1 MDGDRRDRRSLR
13 ALAAQAELDRSDPE
27 EQARLLR
34 RAAGGDGE
42 AVESLFNENLAM
54 VLRAA
59 EAGAHGQ
66 DLLTADEL
74 VQEGSAS
81 LLEAIRDFGGS
92 GREDFRGFARE
103 RVQQAITLSV
113 TEAERAAAAKA
124 QLAADAEAYERAEIS
139 IRRLKGR
146 EATIGELAE
155 KLEWPQSKT
164 ARLAALVG
172 EARRAHD
179 EDVLNYVDPSE
190 LAEFGEE

>member
-1 MDGDRRDRRSLR
+1 MGRV
-13 ALAAQAELDRSDPE
+13 
-27 EQARLLR
+27 
-34 RAAGGDGE
+34 AGGDGA

-74 VQEGSAS
+74 VQEGSAG
-81 LLEAIRDFGGS
+81 LLEAIRDFAGS
-92 GREDFRGFARE
+92 GRDDFRGFARE
-103 RVQQAITLSV
+103 RVEQAIALAA

-164 ARLAALVG
+164 ASLAALVG

-179 EDVLNYVDPSE
+179 EDLLNYVDPSE
-190 LAEFGEE
+190 LSEFGDE